1 MECND
6 RVVAIWCIVNGNALH
21 NYLGGLVLIKESLGN
36 GIVTRV
42 PDIEGRKEGEEKTF
56 DQQKRLMSSAFWK
69 NGRLDGPQRF
79 YYTSGEL
86 YHEVFFTN
94 GVPTGEEKWYYKNGT
109 TRSTVEPCQPKGFSR
124 IRAWDNEGILV
135 YDQIVPPKKG
145 MDVVRSNLGNPLN
158 STAGKVLVNVTAT
171 FSYLPEN
178 SDKCI
183 SESRDT
189 GFSVDLRNKLLTI
202 NRSFS
207 LRMPMPEI
215 VSILKENIRV
225 ANAVMNFEFQTIR
238 YMGIT
243 IPIKYIYAPET
254 IPVEAILQESNVAK
268 RRLLLEMCGYGVFL
282 SRVEHE
288 VIDTDGD
295 MSLVRVHWHNSERS
309 LYLLKVKCAS
319 TGVFYTLRVPPQMK
333 KCRDAVSWT
342 FGLKPEEYTLEEE
355 S

>member
-1 MECND
+1 M
-6 RVVAIWCIVNGNALH
+6 
-21 NYLGGLVLIKESLGN
+21 IKESLGN
-36 GIVTRV
+36 GIVTTV

-109 TRSTVEPCQPKGFSR
+109 TRITVEPCQPKGFSR

-158 STAGKVLVNVTAT
+158 SSAGKVLVNVTAT

-243 IPIKYIYAPET
+243 IR
-254 IPVEAILQESNVAK
+254 VQVQH
-268 RRLLLEMCGYGVFL
+268 LLEKV
-282 SRVEHE
+282 
-288 VIDTDGD
+288 
-295 MSLVRVHWHNSERS
+295 LV
-309 LYLLKVKCAS
+309 
-319 TGVFYTLRVPPQMK
+319 
-333 KCRDAVSWT
+333 
-342 FGLKPEEYTLEEE
+342 
-355 S
+355 